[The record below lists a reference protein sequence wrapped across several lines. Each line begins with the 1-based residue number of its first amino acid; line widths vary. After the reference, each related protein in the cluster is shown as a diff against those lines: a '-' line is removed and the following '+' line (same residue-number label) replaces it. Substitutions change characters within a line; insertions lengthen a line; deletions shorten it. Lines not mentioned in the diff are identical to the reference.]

1 MSDETAV
8 AAVALSSFVFETP
21 GLLEIFHQVQKVR
34 KNWEHKKNELFTK
47 QTGNDWSEAD
57 GKIHQKLNG

>member
-21 GLLEIFHQVQKVR
+21 GNISPSSKSKEKLGTQ
-34 KNWEHKKNELFTK
+34 KNELFTK

>member
-1 MSDETAV
+1 MCPMKRQWQQWPSAH
-8 AAVALSSFVFETP
+8 LCLR
-21 GLLEIFHQVQKVR
+21 LLEIFHQVQKVR